1 MVTADEIPDP
11 CALTLVTRLNGEEVQ
26 RSGTD
31 MLIYDIPHL
40 ISYIT
45 EWTELLPGD
54 VVATGTPGGVGQS
67 RVPPRRLMPGARVE
81 VEIDGIGTFRTEVI
95 AEGRATDRRRSGR
108 RNFSGG
114 PPRGGNTEG

>member
-1 MVTADEIPDP
+1 
-11 CALTLVTRLNGEEVQ
+11 
-26 RSGTD
+26 

-67 RVPPRRLMPGARVE
+67 RVPPRWPMPGDRVE
-81 VEIDGIGTFRTEVI
+81 GEIDGIGTVRNEVI
-95 AEGRATDRRRSGR
+95 AERRAKDRRRPGR
-108 RNFSGG
+108 RKISGG
-114 PPRGGNTEG
+114 RPRDGKEADGCGTHVRQIGRE

>member
-67 RVPPRRLMPGARVE
+67 RVPPRWLMPGDRVE
-81 VEIDGIGTFRTEVI
+81 VEIDGI
-95 AEGRATDRRRSGR
+95 DRKSTRLNS
-108 RNFSGG
+108 SH
-114 PPRGGNTEG
+114 